1 MLLTNHVEAT
11 RVPKKAHVIGFDF
24 HVVVSIYSKR
34 SVQKAE
40 KLRVGMKF
48 LNHVEQTHHYVV
60 STCGLTA

>member
-34 SVQKAE
+34 SVQKTE
-40 KLRVGMKF
+40 KLGVGMKL
-48 LNHVEQTHHYVV
+48 LNHVE
-60 STCGLTA
+60 